1 MKEVIPGTPAWLS
14 RKLANHAPSSSS
26 ILLLL
31 LLFWFFLV
39 HILCPPS
46 HTRLFIQDLLIEIAG
61 VSVLQASLEDAAKL
75 LKGAGDV
82 VR

>member
-1 MKEVIPGTPAWLS
+1 MVEQKVSSSLHP
-14 RKLANHAPSSSS
+14 RHHHAPSPSS

-31 LLFWFFLV
+31 LLVLSSPHFMS
-39 HILCPPS
+39 PGPS